1 MSKYGYPYSLGSY
14 WHDDYRCNHRLH
26 EARAWAIRYKKL
38 YEYAEGYRHG
48 WQVQSEI
55 EEELRK
61 QAEQDSDYACAAY
74 RDMYQQWAKA
84 ERNWMEAVGESNETL
99 DLANAMIDERN

>member
-1 MSKYGYPYSLGSY
+1 MVRKSG
-14 WHDDYRCNHRLH
+14 WRLDIRTH
-26 EARAWAIRYKKL
+26 QRDEARTWARRYKKL

-61 QAEQDSDYACAAY
+61 QAEQKRDDDYEAY
-74 RDMYQQWAKA
+74 RVLYYAFVAA
-84 ERNWMEAVGESNETL
+84 EPVSYTHLTL
-99 DLANAMIDERN
+99 PTILLV